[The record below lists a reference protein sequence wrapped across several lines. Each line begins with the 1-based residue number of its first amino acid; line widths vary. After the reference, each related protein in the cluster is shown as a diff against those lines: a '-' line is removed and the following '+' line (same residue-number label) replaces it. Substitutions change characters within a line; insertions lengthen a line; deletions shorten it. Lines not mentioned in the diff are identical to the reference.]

1 MVKTVLP
8 LQGAWV
14 LSLVRE
20 VLHACRY
27 GQKKKRGNMIRVG
40 KIYGC
45 LLSKDSLGSED
56 VEAIRLQLAAASR
69 YRLKNSWWCG

>member
-14 LSLVRE
+14 LFLVRE

-27 GQKKKRGNMIRVG
+27 GLKKKKKRNI
-40 KIYGC
+40 I
-45 LLSKDSLGSED
+45 E
-56 VEAIRLQLAAASR
+56 LAR
-69 YRLKNSWWCG
+69 YKGTC

>member
-14 LSLVRE
+14 LFLVRE

-27 GQKKKRGNMIRVG
+27 GLKKKKKEEYNRAG
-40 KIYGC
+40 KI
-45 LLSKDSLGSED
+45 
-56 VEAIRLQLAAASR
+56 
-69 YRLKNSWWCG
+69 